1 MGKEGLCEEGRSVT
15 LWNSTH
21 YLSSV
26 NEKLKGRFSAA
37 AHGLG
42 LEPQHGVQH

>member
-1 MGKEGLCEEGRSVT
+1 MGKEGLCEEGEECHT
-15 LWNSTH
+15 EDAYAH

-37 AHGLG
+37 AFG
-42 LEPQHGVQH
+42 LERQHGVQH